1 MLPRHTEG
9 PLASLRAPGR
19 PPKLATAPSHGLL
32 CDPQTHTRHLENK
45 SGCLGPLFFPTRKSP
60 RPPGGPLPLPGSSK
74 ESTGTGRGS
83 PAPQLSS
90 PTPTLPFVSAR
101 VQYFHF
107 WWSSWRRR
115 PRSCWQLGK
124 WKDAVERTRPVA
136 KAHVGKAQ
144 PWKLEPEA
152 TSNPSLQ
159 GRKGQNRQPF
169 PGPPALPPSRWF
181 FSLIC
186 VDFSPLLFSSHP
198 LCPCVR
204 GQRGPPPWL
213 KLAKARLM

>member
-32 CDPQTHTRHLENK
+32 CDPQTHTRHLEYK

-169 PGPPALPPSRWF
+169 PGPPVGSSPSSVWTSVLC
-181 FSLIC
+181 FSLPIP
-186 VDFSPLLFSSHP
+186 S
-198 LCPCVR
+198 VR
-204 GQRGPPPWL
+204 VCADSAAPRRRGSGPRRQAL
-213 KLAKARLM
+213 